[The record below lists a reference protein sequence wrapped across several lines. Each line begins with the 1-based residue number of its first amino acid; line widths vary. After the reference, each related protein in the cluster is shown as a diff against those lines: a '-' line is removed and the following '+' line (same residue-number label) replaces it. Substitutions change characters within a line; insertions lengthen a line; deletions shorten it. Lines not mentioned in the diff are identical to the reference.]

1 MLNGACDTA
10 DTGPPVFYD
19 DNRQGE
25 NGTEQIPCNRYR
37 RIQRQAHYRL
47 AGERANPDGVNVL
60 PWMLCGTTE
69 IGEARLKRYG
79 DLHEDHA
86 PSPGQHDHGR
96 ADASAGKKIRR
107 ESTGRLSGLNRRMHY
122 RFPDPFPGP
131 AHLSCNRS
139 IDPRP
144 DCQPGSFRRTR
155 SLFHTHNNRIHPCR
169 RSRWYSSG
177 CRLPSEGPAFPAR
190 SHHDGVCIPPAY
202 RA

>member
-1 MLNGACDTA
+1 MESDLTAVSGMLNGACDTA

-122 RFPDPFPGP
+122 
-131 AHLSCNRS
+131 SIINISRS
-139 IDPRP
+139 FGCAPVS
-144 DCQPGSFRRTR
+144 GSISR
-155 SLFHTHNNRIHPCR
+155 SSTSFM
-169 RSRWYSSG
+169 
-177 CRLPSEGPAFPAR
+177 
-190 SHHDGVCIPPAY
+190 
-202 RA
+202 